1 MGRPRQVEMKPHRRD
16 SEALA
21 RLDRIAERARRKN
34 DLRLWAKATATL
46 GYLKGFSTEV
56 MAKQVGADRST
67 LTRWIAEYAKRG
79 IPSLQRRE
87 SPGRRTK
94 LDAQQTE
101 DLKRAIA
108 AGPRDAGFDSAIWTA
123 RMVREHIQRTFGVD
137 FNWKYVPR
145 LLHRLGFSIQR
156 PRKLLCRADHAAQA
170 DWLKRR
176 LPAIKKKPVG
186 LVDW

>member
-1 MGRPRQVEMKPHRRD
+1 MAKIGRPRQVEMKPHRRD

-34 DLRLWAKATATL
+34 DLRLWAKATA
-46 GYLKGFSTEV
+46 
-56 MAKQVGADRST
+56 M
-67 LTRWIAEYAKRG
+67 TRWIGEYAKRG

-87 SPGRRTK
+87 SPGRGTK
-94 LDAQQTE
+94 LDAQQAE

-108 AGPRDAGFDSAIWTA
+108 AGPRDAGFESAIWTA
-123 RMVREHIQRTFGVD
+123 RMVREHIQRTFGVE

-145 LLHRLGFSIQR
+145 LLHGLGFSIQR
-156 PRKLLCRADHAAQA
+156 PRKLLSRADHDAQA

-176 LPAIKKKPVG
+176 LPAIKKKPVD
-186 LVDW
+186 LVDS